1 MDYVMKRLPSY
12 HHLDVSA
19 TLSPPKM
26 KIKTG
31 KEWVLVSFIIAKM
44 QHLLTLDKMAQKA
57 VKHPFSNCTSS

>member
-1 MDYVMKRLPSY
+1 MKRLPSY

-31 KEWVLVSFIIAKM
+31 KEWVL
-44 QHLLTLDKMAQKA
+44 
-57 VKHPFSNCTSS
+57 